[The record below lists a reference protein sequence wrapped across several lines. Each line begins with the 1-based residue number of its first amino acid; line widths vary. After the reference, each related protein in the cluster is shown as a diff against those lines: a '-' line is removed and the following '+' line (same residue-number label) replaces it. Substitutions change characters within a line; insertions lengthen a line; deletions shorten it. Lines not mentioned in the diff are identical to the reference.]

1 MKKVFIG
8 LIALMLISALS
19 INVYAMSIDKVI
31 TDMDGVQKRDTSL
44 GNDEGIMAVIN
55 DVIGLLQL
63 AGTGIAVVTVT
74 ILGAKYMLSSVD
86 QKAEIK
92 NKRYFDNFLL
102 NRLLPIIIRADA
114 PITNSI
120 SNIIRFFCHSFAAF
134 ISLCLSET
142 R

>member
-1 MKKVFIG
+1 MRKFFII
-8 LIALMLISALS
+8 LIALMLVSILS
-19 INVYAMSIDKVI
+19 INVYAMEIDEVI
-31 TDMDGVQKRDTSL
+31 TQMNGVQKRDTSL

-92 NKRYFDNFLL
+92 NKAMPLVIGC
-102 NRLLPIIIRADA
+102 IIL
-114 PITNSI
+114 
-120 SNIIRFFCHSFAAF
+120 FAAVNLVAIVANF
-134 ISLCLSET
+134 TNDVLAS
-142 R
+142 

>member
-1 MKKVFIG
+1 MRKFFIV
-8 LIALMLISALS
+8 LIALILVSALS

-92 NKRYFDNFLL
+92 NKAM
-102 NRLLPIIIRADA
+102 PVVIGCIIL
-114 PITNSI
+114 
-120 SNIIRFFCHSFAAF
+120 FAAVNLVAIVANF
-134 ISLCLSET
+134 TNDVLAS
-142 R
+142 

>member
-63 AGTGIAVVTVT
+63 AGTGIAVGTVT

-92 NKRYFDNFLL
+92 NKAM
-102 NRLLPIIIRADA
+102 PVVIGCIIL
-114 PITNSI
+114 
-120 SNIIRFFCHSFAAF
+120 FAAVNLVAIVANF
-134 ISLCLSET
+134 TNDVLAS
-142 R
+142 

>member
-1 MKKVFIG
+1 MRKFFII

-92 NKRYFDNFLL
+92 NKAM
-102 NRLLPIIIRADA
+102 PVVIGCIIL
-114 PITNSI
+114 
-120 SNIIRFFCHSFAAF
+120 FAAVNLVAIVANF
-134 ISLCLSET
+134 TNDVLAS
-142 R
+142 

>member
-1 MKKVFIG
+1 MRKFFII
-8 LIALMLISALS
+8 LIALMLVSILS
-19 INVYAMSIDKVI
+19 INVYAMEIDEVI
-31 TDMDGVQKRDTSL
+31 TQMNGVQKRDMSL

-92 NKRYFDNFLL
+92 NKAM
-102 NRLLPIIIRADA
+102 PVVIGCIIL
-114 PITNSI
+114 
-120 SNIIRFFCHSFAAF
+120 FAAVNLVAIVANF
-134 ISLCLSET
+134 TNDVLAS
-142 R
+142 

>member
-1 MKKVFIG
+1 MRKFFII
-8 LIALMLISALS
+8 LIALMLVSFLS
-19 INVYAMSIDKVI
+19 INVYAMEIDEVI
-31 TDMDGVQKRDTSL
+31 TQMNGVQKRDTSL

-92 NKRYFDNFLL
+92 NKAM
-102 NRLLPIIIRADA
+102 PVVIGCIIL
-114 PITNSI
+114 
-120 SNIIRFFCHSFAAF
+120 FAAVNLVAIVANF
-134 ISLCLSET
+134 TNDVLAS
-142 R
+142 

>member
-1 MKKVFIG
+1 MRKFFIV
-8 LIALMLISALS
+8 LIALMLVSILS
-19 INVYAMSIDKVI
+19 INVYAMEIDEVI
-31 TDMDGVQKRDTSL
+31 TQMNGVQKRDMSL

-92 NKRYFDNFLL
+92 NKAM
-102 NRLLPIIIRADA
+102 PVVIGCIIL
-114 PITNSI
+114 
-120 SNIIRFFCHSFAAF
+120 FAAVNLVAIVANF
-134 ISLCLSET
+134 TNDVLAS
-142 R
+142 